1 MKELNERLLN
11 IKSNMREKERLLKM
25 LENAEKQKRV
35 LEEKKAKLLEQLRKE
50 ELDVEKLER
59 ISIANFINTIIGR
72 KFEKLEKEKEEALAA
87 KLKVDAVNEEIMDL
101 NKGIATIKE
110 NIKRLGDLDSEYRLI
125 IDEKKKLIRTLD
137 IEIGNRLDEIIEKES
152 YYIDKKKEVEEAI
165 GAGKSLLYS
174 LRQVDES
181 LQSASNWGLWDVLA
195 GGMIVTMAKHSKID
209 QAKSEISRVQTLLS
223 KFYREL
229 EDVDGHVN
237 IDIDIGSFL
246 TFADYFF
253 DGLLVDLTLQSRIN
267 EAKEKVS
274 DTISKV
280 NSIVRRLESD
290 LGDIIRVI
298 EDLDKERL
306 RIIEKA

>member
-1 MKELNERLLN
+1 MKR
-11 IKSNMREKERLLKM
+11 
-25 LENAEKQKRV
+25 
-35 LEEKKAKLLEQLRKE
+35 RKC
-50 ELDVEKLER
+50 
-59 ISIANFINTIIGR
+59 
-72 KFEKLEKEKEEALAA
+72 
-87 KLKVDAVNEEIMDL
+87 
-101 NKGIATIKE
+101 
-110 NIKRLGDLDSEYRLI
+110 
-125 IDEKKKLIRTLD
+125 IRTLD
-137 IEIGNRLDEIIEKES
+137 VEIGNRLDEIIEKES

-174 LRQVDES
+174 LRQVNES
-181 LQSASNWGLWDVLA
+181 LQSASNWGLWDVL
-195 GGMIVTMAKHSKID
+195 GRGMIVTMAKHSKID
-209 QAKSEISRVQTLLS
+209 QAKSEISRAQTLLS

-253 DGLLVDLTLQSRIN
+253 DGLLADLTVQSRIN